1 MVGRANWYHTIVLVL
16 EKGKGEAD
24 CTIEA
29 ASLIKQRAMR
39 DQVIMARKPEVGGVA
54 LLDNL
59 VARVLRDRATQRSTK
74 MDPYGLPR

>member
-24 CTIEA
+24 CTIDS
-29 ASLIKQRAMR
+29 ASLIKHRAMW
-39 DQVIMARKPEVGGVA
+39 VIMARKPEVGGVA

-59 VARVLRDRATQRSTK
+59 VARVLRDRATQRSNK
-74 MDPYGLPR
+74 MDSDGLPG

>member
-39 DQVIMARKPEVGGVA
+39 VIMARKPEVGGVA
-54 LLDNL
+54 LLNTL
-59 VARVLRDRATQRSTK
+59 VARVLRERATQRSTK
-74 MDPYGLPR
+74 MGDGFHPIP